1 MVFFFQNCSGI
12 LVPQTLGNKN
22 SVYSKFWDPIISRI
36 SRVMP
41 LAHVEQ
47 QGLKTFELLGWVKT
61 NPKNLKVFNKDQ
73 MSNLKDIKKKTRTKP
88 RKDHE
93 PQSIMKGKGK
103 GKSNF
108 LQIMEKKRD
117 LPQDLPRW
125 ITGDLANTDQDDYF
139 ISEVESEKRIFIIL
153 QIMITFLLIACCIL
167 VEKCFNNS
175 SFSVNRRIIHT
186 SNGK

>member
-1 MVFFFQNCSGI
+1 
-12 LVPQTLGNKN
+12 
-22 SVYSKFWDPIISRI
+22 
-36 SRVMP
+36 
-41 LAHVEQ
+41 
-47 QGLKTFELLGWVKT
+47 
-61 NPKNLKVFNKDQ
+61 
-73 MSNLKDIKKKTRTKP
+73 MSNLKNIKTKTRTEP

-93 PQSIMKGKGK
+93 GSIMKGKGK
-103 GKSNF
+103 GKGQSNF
-108 LQIMEKKRD
+108 LQIMDKKGH

-153 QIMITFLLIACCIL
+153 QIMITFLLITCCIL

>member
-1 MVFFFQNCSGI
+1 
-12 LVPQTLGNKN
+12 
-22 SVYSKFWDPIISRI
+22 
-36 SRVMP
+36 MP

-47 QGLKTFELLGWVKT
+47 QGLKTLKLLGWVKT
-61 NPKNLKVFNKDQ
+61 NPKSLKVFNKDQ
-73 MSNLKDIKKKTRTKP
+73 MSNLKNIKTKTRTEP

-93 PQSIMKGKGK
+93 GSIMKGKGK
-103 GKSNF
+103 GKGQSNF
-108 LQIMEKKRD
+108 LQIMDKKGH

-153 QIMITFLLIACCIL
+153 QIMITFLLITCCIL